1 MLATTPVVERYVL
14 SNGQPH
20 PTKMP
25 SSQWLHGSWLLKRN
39 SYAGV
44 FGSMTTMKVPNS
56 LLTGMITHQKASKSN
71 QSFTLRI
78 THHLLHQLYTSL
90 WPPQKPIPWR
100 YENGSPSFQKNG
112 SSMRI
117 NNWHKEKSSVPLR
130 CFNPMTLDS
139 ENGNKGPENCAI
151 FHVYFIHAT

>member
-1 MLATTPVVERYVL
+1 MFFPMVNLTPQRCQVH
-14 SNGQPH
+14 NGS
-20 PTKMP
+20 MV
-25 SSQWLHGSWLLKRN
+25 HGCWREILTRE
-39 SYAGV
+39 
-44 FGSMTTMKVPNS
+44 FCSMTTMKVPNS